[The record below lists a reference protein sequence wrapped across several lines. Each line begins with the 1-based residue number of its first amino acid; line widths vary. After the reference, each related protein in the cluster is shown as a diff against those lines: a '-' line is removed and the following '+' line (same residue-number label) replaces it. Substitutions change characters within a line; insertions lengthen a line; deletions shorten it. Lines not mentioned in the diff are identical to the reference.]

1 MCRRVCLAMLWSPSG
16 SVVLWQLP
24 PSNCLL
30 CWGSARTRAACRLII
45 FGVCCLRFCILEL
58 GDVEPEV
65 VAAADVIHAVAVAV
79 VLNLA
84 ETVALLSLLLRL

>member
-1 MCRRVCLAMLWSPSG
+1 
-16 SVVLWQLP
+16 
-24 PSNCLL
+24 
-30 CWGSARTRAACRLII
+30 LII

-79 VLNLA
+79 VLNLV